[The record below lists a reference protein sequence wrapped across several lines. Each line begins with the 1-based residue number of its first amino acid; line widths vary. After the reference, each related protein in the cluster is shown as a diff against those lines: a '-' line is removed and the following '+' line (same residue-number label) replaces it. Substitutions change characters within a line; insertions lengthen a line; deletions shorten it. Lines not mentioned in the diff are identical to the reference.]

1 MHENI
6 VAKNQYD
13 EASVLSGV
21 AVVRDLP
28 PLHRR
33 YAVRRGMAALGLRG
47 APPPIDD
54 LMVAAVPP
62 SPPRMEPRRFLSGES
77 LYRWA
82 VDHLFG
88 DPRFDG
94 IDGYFD
100 FPRAMAAA
108 SMAVGPGAQARHQ
121 REHEDAVKRYHHEK
135 AIFDQWHGLA
145 RWLAAFVNDITE
157 WTSDSSLAAMPDGDL
172 QRIAAQM
179 VSKNQADIGATRR
192 ANRAAGHPLPDLTPL
207 ERRSM
212 CPQWWRRQL
221 RRRAAAARQMWSA
234 ALRTTGGR
242 HAAAYVDAYSMA
254 RWTERQDQARIFGE
268 SHVMVGD
275 DGTTIPMR
283 DVMDASATGALSR
296 ACAMLLGVDEIATRK
311 GMASIFIT
319 ITLPAE
325 YHPNPARGACSW
337 RPEYGPKKAD
347 AALAAIWRRF
357 RARLQ
362 KKGIMILGMR
372 VIEGHADGTPHLHA
386 ILYVDPLHIAMV
398 DRILQEIRP
407 EPVSGARVATTLVVI
422 DRARGRATTYIMK
435 ALLGAF
441 NVAPTRAIRD
451 RRVDADAR
459 TEIGH
464 LLGIRGSALTDQ
476 DDDDFGRHRA
486 LASERGWRRF
496 QMLGVHGIQR
506 VWQAIFTMKSIPDGA
521 PQRIRECHRAMRER
535 RWGDAILALGALR
548 HDNGGRVRLGY
559 GQRESRYG
567 EMRTVPAHILD
578 ESSGWTMPIR
588 RQEWKIQRR
597 PKEIAEN
604 QNTKAI
610 IINSMIPYVEG
621 DQKFQRN
628 LSECR
633 DSNVDIS
640 GVTVA
645 YSDPRDGS
653 FYYKNSGKYFRNW
666 QIDINIAAQARHFR
680 PREALRD
687 P

>member
-6 VAKNQYD
+6 VAKNQCE
-13 EASVLSGV
+13 EALVLSG
-21 AVVRDLP
+21 
-28 PLHRR
+28 
-33 YAVRRGMAALGLRG
+33 
-47 APPPIDD
+47 
-54 LMVAAVPP
+54 VAAVPP

-192 ANRAAGHPLPDLTPL
+192 ASRAAGHPLPDLTPL

-325 YHPNPARGACSW
+325 YHPNPARGGCSW
-337 RPEYGPKKAD
+337 RPEYGPQKAD
-347 AALAAIWRRF
+347 AALATIWRRF

-362 KKGIMILGMR
+362 EKGIMILGMR
-372 VIEGHADGTPHLHA
+372 VIEATGCTHLVAMKNRDGFSIGCHAPFC
-386 ILYVDPLHIAMV
+386 
-398 DRILQEIRP
+398 Q
-407 EPVSGARVATTLVVI
+407 
-422 DRARGRATTYIMK
+422 
-435 ALLGAF
+435 F
-441 NVAPTRAIRD
+441 
-451 RRVDADAR
+451 
-459 TEIGH
+459 
-464 LLGIRGSALTDQ
+464 
-476 DDDDFGRHRA
+476 
-486 LASERGWRRF
+486 
-496 QMLGVHGIQR
+496 
-506 VWQAIFTMKSIPDGA
+506 AIFNP
-521 PQRIRECHRAMRER
+521 P
-535 RWGDAILALGALR
+535 
-548 HDNGGRVRLGY
+548 
-559 GQRESRYG
+559 
-567 EMRTVPAHILD
+567 
-578 ESSGWTMPIR
+578 
-588 RQEWKIQRR
+588 
-597 PKEIAEN
+597 
-604 QNTKAI
+604 
-610 IINSMIPYVEG
+610 
-621 DQKFQRN
+621 
-628 LSECR
+628 
-633 DSNVDIS
+633 
-640 GVTVA
+640 
-645 YSDPRDGS
+645 
-653 FYYKNSGKYFRNW
+653 
-666 QIDINIAAQARHFR
+666 
-680 PREALRD
+680 
-687 P
+687 